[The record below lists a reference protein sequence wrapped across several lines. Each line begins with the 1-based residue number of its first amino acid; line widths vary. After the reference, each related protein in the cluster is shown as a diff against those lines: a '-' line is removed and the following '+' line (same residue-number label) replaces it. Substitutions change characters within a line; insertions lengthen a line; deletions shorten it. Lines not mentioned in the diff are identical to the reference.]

1 MKLSEDAL
9 KKLILE
15 VISESEEEEEES
27 PQDSKGQ
34 DSQRQEP
41 VKLKIDIP
49 DEPFDSAED
58 RPIKEGPSYEYAKH
72 IKKIDKF
79 YNQYWDAVRDFSDLL
94 HDKGLKKQGDMF
106 FRSYMKQVKK
116 WQDFFVR
123 QVRKLL

>member
-1 MKLSEDAL
+1 MNASVNNKSGLTEF
-9 KKLILE
+9 E
-15 VISESEEEEEES
+15 RN
-27 PQDSKGQ
+27 KGGK
-34 DSQRQEP
+34 DY
-41 VKLKIDIP
+41 
-49 DEPFDSAED
+49 
-58 RPIKEGPSYEYAKH
+58 IKEGPSYEYAKH

>member
-41 VKLKIDIP
+41 VKLKIDIGM
-49 DEPFDSAED
+49 E
-58 RPIKEGPSYEYAKH
+58 
-72 IKKIDKF
+72 
-79 YNQYWDAVRDFSDLL
+79 NL
-94 HDKGLKKQGDMF
+94 GDTIE
-106 FRSYMKQVKK
+106 RITG
-116 WQDFFVR
+116 
-123 QVRKLL
+123 